1 MCTASLTI
9 SRPLVSILID
19 CLVHLVTT
27 VTGVLTLGSNVVV
40 HVILSVLPANISDCL
55 DNVLVTVGVG
65 TIQ

>member
-9 SRPLVSILID
+9 SRPLVSILFD
-19 CLVHLVTT
+19 PLVHLVTM

-55 DNVLVTVGVG
+55 DDVLVTVGVG